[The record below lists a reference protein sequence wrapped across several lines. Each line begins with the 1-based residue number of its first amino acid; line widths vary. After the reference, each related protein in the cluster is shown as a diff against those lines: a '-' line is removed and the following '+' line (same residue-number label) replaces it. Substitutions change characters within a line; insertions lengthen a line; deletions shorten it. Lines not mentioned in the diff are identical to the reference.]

1 MQMYKVFIENKSV
14 IITET
19 DSSFNFCP
27 ELDGKSVKSLEKDI
41 LPILLNPEVNSVVVR
56 CKNASAKFKLLFK
69 NYELIQAAG
78 GIVQRKNRILV
89 IKRNGKWDLPK
100 GKIEIDELNEV
111 AAIREIEEECGITG
125 PTVEDFLCETYHTYV
140 FKDKQVIKRTYWYL
154 LAFSGKKNLI
164 PQEEEGISKAKWLKK
179 SKLVKIK
186 KNTFSSILE
195 VIAAFEEKFKKEEQY
210 LKKSN
215 RI

>member
-1 MQMYKVFIENKSV
+1 MYKVFIENKSV

-19 DSSFNFCP
+19 DSDSNFCP
-27 ELDGKSVKSLEKDI
+27 VLDEKSAKTLEKHI
-41 LPILLNPEVNSVVVR
+41 LPLLDDAEVQSVVVR
-56 CKNASAKFKLLFK
+56 CENASAKFKKLFK
-69 NYELIQAAG
+69 NYQLIEAAG

-100 GKIEIDELNEV
+100 GKIEIGELNEV
-111 AAIREIEEECGITG
+111 AAVREIEEECGIVG
-125 PTVEDFLCETYHTYV
+125 ANVEDFLCETYHTYV

-164 PQEEEGISKAKWLKK
+164 PQQEEGISKAKWLKK

-186 KNTFSSILE
+186 KNTFSSIIE
-195 VIAAFEEKFKKEEQY
+195 VIAAFEEKFKKEEQ
-210 LKKSN
+210 
-215 RI
+215 